1 MVRIVTRMAI
11 FFLLLNLAS
20 GVVMATG
27 VGQTIGI
34 ETSLSG
40 DSAVQT
46 AENQADNIQPG
57 SESKDTL
64 FGMYV
69 RMTNTVASALGPL
82 FEGPDMLRQLGVPEE
97 ITSAIT
103 TVVSV
108 VYAFGI
114 ASFLR
119 GFDII

>member
-27 VGQTIGI
+27 VGQTVGI
-34 ETSLSG
+34 QTSLSG

-46 AENQADNIQPG
+46 AENQADDIQPG
-57 SESKDTL
+57 SESQDTL

-69 RMTNTVASALGPL
+69 RMTNTVANALGPL
-82 FEGPDMLRQLGVPEE
+82 FAGPNMLRQLGMPAE
-97 ITSAIT
+97 ITSSLT

-108 VYAFGI
+108 IYAFGI

>member
-20 GVVMATG
+20 GVVMGIG
-27 VGQTIGI
+27 VGDTIGI

-40 DSAVQT
+40 DEEVQAANET
-46 AENQADNIQPG
+46 SDDIKPG
-57 SESKDTL
+57 SQSKDTL

-69 RMTNTVASALGPL
+69 RMTDTVATALGPL
-82 FEGPDMLRQLGVPEE
+82 FAGPNMLEQLGMPGE
-97 ITSAIT
+97 ITSSLT

-108 VYAFGI
+108 IYAFGI